1 MSSFDNLE
9 TVSLDYDD
17 LPEVDT
23 EVKNELDNLQTDTNI
38 KEITI
43 PDVPTVEK
51 PSLFP
56 DAIDSE
62 F

>member
-1 MSSFDNLE
+1 NA
-9 TVSLDYDD
+9 
-17 LPEVDT
+17 
-23 EVKNELDNLQTDTNI
+23 EVKNELDHLQNDTNI

-43 PDVPTVEK
+43 PEVPTVEK